1 MAIQATSEEQLRLK
15 KRARQRLV
23 GAGAL
28 LLTAAIVLPLMLD
41 NSPRVSDTP
50 VHIDMVGAPSFVAPV
65 AAPAVASTPPATP
78 DTTPV
83 RVAEVPNLPTASVVP
98 QAAPAVVKVPA
109 KAVEQLPE
117 KPKTKPAVLDPEP
130 KKAEL
135 KKPEPKKPEPKPTQ
149 VTEPKP
155 IVKVEPKKIE
165 LKPVLADTHEHSNQH
180 FVVQLGAFSNAD
192 NVQQLR
198 DRLSAV
204 GVVTYTEKLPS
215 GATRVRVGP
224 YIDKTQAEKTLAKIN
239 AAGVQAQI
247 VALK

>member
-15 KRARQRLV
+15 KRARQRLL
-23 GAGAL
+23 GAAAL
-28 LLTAAIVLPLMLD
+28 LLTAAIVLPLVLD

-50 VHIDMVGAPSFVAPV
+50 VHIDMVGAPSLAAV
-65 AAPAVASTPPATP
+65 APAVASSPPVTSDATP
-78 DTTPV
+78 V
-83 RVAEVPNLPTASVVP
+83 QVAEVPNLPAPSVAP
-98 QAAPAVVKVPA
+98 QAAPVVVKESA
-109 KAVEQLPE
+109 KAVEPLPE
-117 KPKTKPAVLDPEP
+117 KPKTKPAVLDAEP
-130 KKAEL
+130 KKTEL
-135 KKPEPKKPEPKPTQ
+135 KKPEPKKLEPKPVQ

-155 IVKVEPKKIE
+155 VVKVEPKKTE
-165 LKPVLADTHEHSNQH
+165 PKPVLADTNEHSNQH

-198 DRLSAV
+198 NRLSAV
-204 GVVTYTEKLPS
+204 GVATYTEKLPS

-224 YIDKTQAEKTLAKIN
+224 YSDKALAEKTLEKIN